1 MVQAGSSAIHA
12 VITGLGVL
20 FLIIVIVPA
29 GACSE
34 VDIQG
39 SFTIKNSPPELT
51 SFFVTEEIIDIPPS
65 KPMTVYVLKMNIT
78 DPNTLHDIKEIFIV
92 ITMDMSDI
100 SGSNKTNLISYIWTP
115 EKGWEPRGSNN
126 WMIYEFGSNGPD
138 YLGASSGTWKLT
150 LIPDNRNWQ
159 YPWDI
164 SVKVRDNEEQIKD
177 DYIYDPTAEVT
188 RQFITIEPLNSFFN
202 SLFRFFNV

>member
-1 MVQAGSSAIHA
+1 
-12 VITGLGVL
+12 
-20 FLIIVIVPA
+20 
-29 GACSE
+29 
-34 VDIQG
+34 
-39 SFTIKNSPPELT
+39 
-51 SFFVTEEIIDIPPS
+51 
-65 KPMTVYVLKMNIT
+65 MNVT

-115 EKGWEPRGSNN
+115 EQGWKPRGSKN
-126 WMIYEFGSNGPD
+126 WEIYDFGSNGPD

-164 SVKVRDNEEQIKD
+164 SVKVRDNEIQLKD
-177 DYIYDPTAEVT
+177 EYSYDPTLEAT
-188 RQFITIEPLNSFFN
+188 RQFINIEPLHSFFN
-202 SLFRFFNV
+202 SLFRFFIK